1 MTIIRMQ
8 FKVSKDIEFEKTAEL
23 IQQNLDQLDII
34 KKVKATP
41 ETSRIVGV
49 DDVLAGIAVT
59 VLLIKGSRET
69 VEELRKLIQ
78 ATKGLITDIKDLQSV
93 LFEVGKD
100 TVSIDELEQLPDNEI
115 QALIDSG
122 ELGA

>member
-78 ATKGLITDIKDLQSV
+78 ATKGLITDIKELQNV
-93 LFEVGKD
+93 FIEIGKA
-100 TVSIDELEQLPDNEI
+100 TIPIEELEQLPDKEI
-115 QALIDSG
+115 KALIDSG
-122 ELGA
+122 ELGS

>member
-8 FKVSKDIEFEKTAEL
+8 FKVSKDIELEKTAEL